1 MISFRRIRYAT
12 KMTIKTYMESDKDLF
27 KKGNTPKDYLELFI
41 KFYKNC
47 E

>member
-1 MISFRRIRYAT
+1 VIYFRRFHYAIE
-12 KMTIKTYMESDKDLF
+12 MTIKTYMNSDKDLF

-41 KFYKNC
+41 EFYKQS

>member
-1 MISFRRIRYAT
+1 MVYLRKLRFAVE
-12 KMTIKTYMESDKDLF
+12 MTFKTYMESDKDLF

-41 KFYKNC
+41 EFYKQS

>member
-1 MISFRRIRYAT
+1 MVYLRRLRFAA
-12 KMTIKTYMESDKDLF
+12 KMTFKTYMKSDKDLF

-41 KFYKNC
+41 EFYKQS

>member
-1 MISFRRIRYAT
+1 MVYLRRFTYAAE
-12 KMTIKTYMESDKDLF
+12 MTFKTLMKSDKDLF

-41 KFYKNC
+41 EFYKSC

>member
-12 KMTIKTYMESDKDLF
+12 EMTIKTYMESDKDLF

>member
-1 MISFRRIRYAT
+1 MVYLRKFTYAAE
-12 KMTIKTYMESDKDLF
+12 MTFKVFIKSDKDLF

-41 KFYKNC
+41 EFYKKC